1 MTTIPGGLGTVPV
14 THKLVS
20 PGSIPGAGVQKN
32 RRREI
37 TISSSKPILDAC
49 CGSKMFWFDKQNPQ
63 VEFCDNRVVPYH
75 EYYPQRY
82 IEIKPDTVC
91 DFTDLPFG
99 DKTFRLVVFDPP
111 HLIWSGETSW
121 SALKFGR
128 LEDNWPQMIHD
139 GFHECMRVLDD
150 YGTLIFKWSEVQ
162 IPLKKVLGV
171 IQVEPLFGHR
181 SGKNMNTHWLAFM
194 KFPEEGE

>member
-1 MTTIPGGLGTVPV
+1 
-14 THKLVS
+14 
-20 PGSIPGAGVQKN
+20 
-32 RRREI
+32 
-37 TISSSKPILDAC
+37 
-49 CGSKMFWFDKQNPQ
+49 
-63 VEFCDNRVVPYH
+63 
-75 EYYPQRY
+75 
-82 IEIKPDTVC
+82 
-91 DFTDLPFG
+91 
-99 DKTFRLVVFDPP
+99 VVFDPP
-111 HLIWSGETSW
+111 HLIWVGETSW

-194 KFPEEGE
+194 KFPEEGER